1 MDDNP
6 EIRDRLNV
14 NKSTYH
20 NKPLRERCYL
30 LYQKSQMDER

>member
-14 NKSTYH
+14 KTETSQNKR
-20 NKPLRERCYL
+20 LRERFVRFFSG
-30 LYQKSQMDER
+30 QTEEN